1 MALKSISI
9 HKFISWRQCNI
20 LSVAGK
26 IIVVILGTPAAFFT
40 KKLNMIDYVVCG
52 ARCVFAQ
59 I

>member
-1 MALKSISI
+1 MIYL
-9 HKFISWRQCNI
+9 RQCDI
-20 LSVAGK
+20 LSAAGNV
-26 IIVVILGTPAAFFT
+26 IVVMLGTPDIFFT